1 MRAVT
6 SRSVNCK
13 YFSQVFF
20 LGYVRI
26 TSCMKCAKIRDVLP
40 NRLCKRDSAKW
51 KLRETFTANFEYKLQ
66 INRKGDVAD
75 LNDIEKKEI
84 VYYCIFKF

>member
-1 MRAVT
+1 MMRAVT

-26 TSCMKCAKIRDVLP
+26 TSCMKYAIQDVLP
-40 NRLCKRDSAKW
+40 NRLSKRNSAKW
-51 KLRETFTANFEYKLQ
+51 KLRATFTANFENKLQ
-66 INRKGDVAD
+66 ISKEESGFKRY
-75 LNDIEKKEI
+75 KKSI
-84 VYYCIFKF
+84 